1 VKPGARGT
9 FTPFA
14 ARGRGTVA
22 GVLVTFALFSALSVA
37 VSVRTTS
44 RSQHQAAA
52 IEVAARQRTLAER
65 YVKEILLVRAG
76 AQADP
81 RTTART
87 LSTSAD
93 ALLQGGTAP
102 AVDGDDDETEVAPA
116 VGRTLRAQFSQE
128 RRLVTDL
135 IATGHA
141 TLAGTP
147 AHRVPLTAGVEI
159 DEHDAVL
166 RLRVLA
172 ALTANVA
179 LNTARTIATTSDEN
193 IADLIT
199 TQVALGLA
207 GLLVSLMLA
216 WALIAATRRQT
227 AHFRSL
233 VTSSTDLVLVLGDGG
248 CRYVSRALTT
258 MLDRPEPDLLGHG
271 YERFVHPDD
280 RALIRAARSDEAP
293 REMIIRLEDKFG
305 EWRHLETLVTDL
317 RADRHIRGVVLNARD
332 ATERLRLQDQLTEQ
346 AFHDALTGLANRAL
360 FRDRLDQ
367 ALSRSLRSHE
377 PLAVLLVDLD
387 GFKQVNDS
395 LGHDAGDQLLQQV
408 AVRFAEA
415 TRPGDTLAR
424 LGGDEFALLLEGADE
439 GEAVGVCARLLG
451 RVSEPTSIAGIEV
464 ALGASI
470 GIALHGGGRGASDDL
485 VRHADVA
492 MYAAK
497 EAGRGRWELFRPEMS
512 RELGEQLGLE
522 YDLRM
527 ALRRGEFTVHY
538 QPEHDLA
545 SATIVGVE
553 ALLRWTSP
561 SRGAIP
567 PSDFIPIAETT
578 GLIMPIGEYVLR
590 EACEQTAR
598 WHRAGLLPD
607 GFATWV
613 NLSGRQLSAGQFSAL
628 VRRTLDETGLPAG
641 LLGLEVTET
650 ALVVEG
656 AVGTRAQA
664 ELEELHALGVRIAI
678 DDFGTGFSAIGQL
691 RRFPIDLIKI
701 DRSFIQGMEH
711 DAKDAAITAN
721 VVSLAHGLGLKAIA
735 EGVESESQ
743 LASVRALGCDLVQG
757 YLLGRPMPAADV
769 GEVLADAVAEPR
781 AAA

>member
-1 VKPGARGT
+1 MTPLRRRAFK
-9 FTPFA
+9 PFA
-14 ARGRGTVA
+14 ARGRATIV
-22 GVLVTFALFSALSVA
+22 GVLLTFALSSAVSVGL
-37 VSVRTTS
+37 SVRTTS

-65 YVKEILLVRAG
+65 YVKEVLLVRAG

-81 RTTART
+81 ATTAAT
-87 LSTSAD
+87 LSTSARV
-93 ALLQGGTAP
+93 LLDGGDVP
-102 AVDGDDDETEVAPA
+102 AVDGDDDESTLSPA
-116 VGRTLRAQFSQE
+116 AGGTLRAQFAQE
-128 RRLVTDL
+128 RRLVADL
-135 IATGHA
+135 TATGRA
-141 TLAGTP
+141 VLAGRG
-147 AHRVPLTAGVEI
+147 ANAVPPTAGQRLVTPDPE
-159 DEHDAVL
+159 L

-179 LNTARTIATTSDEN
+179 LNTARTIATASDRN
-193 IADLIT
+193 ISHLIR
-199 TQVALGLA
+199 TQVLLGLA
-207 GLLVSLMLA
+207 GLLVSLGLA
-216 WALIAATRRQT
+216 VALIAATRRQT

-248 CRYVSRALTT
+248 CRYVSRSLTT
-258 MLDRPEPDLLGHG
+258 MLGHDEPALLGRG
-271 YERFVHPDD
+271 FERFVHPDD
-280 RALIRAARSDEAP
+280 RALVRAAQSDEAP
-293 REMIIRLEDKFG
+293 REMVLRLEDRFG

-317 RADRHIRGVVLNARD
+317 RGDRHIRGVVLNARD
-332 ATERLRLQDQLTEQ
+332 ATERIRLQDQLTEQ

-367 ALSRSLRSHE
+367 ALARSARSHE

-395 LGHDAGDQLLQQV
+395 LGHDAGDQLLQLV

-415 TRPGDTLAR
+415 VRPGDTLAR
-424 LGGDEFALLLEGADE
+424 LGGDEFALLLEGADTE
-439 GEAVGVCARLLG
+439 LAIGVCARLLG
-451 RVSEPTSIAGIEV
+451 RVCDPMSVAGVEV

-470 GIALHGGGRGASDDL
+470 GIARHDGGRGASDEL

-497 EAGRGRWELFRPEMS
+497 EAGRGRWELFRPEMA

-522 YDLRM
+522 HDLRM
-527 ALRRGEFTVHY
+527 ALKRGELTVHY
-538 QPEHDLA
+538 QPEHDA
-545 SATIVGVE
+545 ATQMIVGVE

-561 SRGAIP
+561 TRGPIP

-578 GLIMPIGEYVLR
+578 GLILPIGAFVLH
-590 EACEQTAR
+590 EACAQTAR
-598 WHRAGLLPD
+598 WNRAGLLPD
-607 GFATWV
+607 AFVTWV
-613 NLSGRQLSAGQFSAL
+613 NLSARQLSAGQFSAL
-628 VRRTLDETGLPAG
+628 VRQTLADTGLPAAR
-641 LLGLEVTET
+641 LGLEVTET

-656 AVGTRAQA
+656 AAGTRAQT

-735 EGVESESQ
+735 EGVENERQ
-743 LASVRALGCDLVQG
+743 LASVRDLGCDLVQG
-757 YLLGRPMPAADV
+757 YLLGRPMAAEAIGD
-769 GEVLADAVAEPR
+769 VLAGPAR

>member
-1 VKPGARGT
+1 VTRGRS

-14 ARGRGTVA
+14 ARGRGTIV
-22 GVLVTFALFSALSVA
+22 GVLLTFALSSAVSVGL
-37 VSVRTTS
+37 SVRTTS

-65 YVKEILLVRAG
+65 YVKEVLLVRAG
-76 AQADP
+76 SRADP
-81 RTTART
+81 ATTGAT
-87 LSTSAD
+87 LATSARV
-93 ALLQGGTAP
+93 LLEGGDAP
-102 AVDGDDDETEVAPA
+102 AVDGDDDESELSRA
-116 VGRTLRAQFSQE
+116 VGGTLRAQFAQE
-128 RRLVTDL
+128 RRLVADL
-135 IATGHA
+135 TATGRA
-141 TLAGTP
+141 VLAGHDP
-147 AHRVPLTAGVEI
+147 NAVPLTAR
-159 DEHDAVL
+159 EHLEPTDPEL

-179 LNTARTIATTSDEN
+179 LNTARTTAAASDHN
-193 IADLIT
+193 ISHLIT
-199 TQVALGLA
+199 MQVLLGVA
-207 GLLVSLMLA
+207 GLLVSLALA
-216 WALIAATRRQT
+216 VALIAATRRQT

-233 VTSSTDLVLVLGDGG
+233 VTSSTDIVLVLGEGG
-248 CRYVSRALTT
+248 CRYVSRSLTT
-258 MLDRPEPDLLGHG
+258 MLDHEERELLGRG
-271 YERFVHPDD
+271 FERFIHPDD
-280 RALIRAARSDEAP
+280 RALVRAAQSDEAP
-293 REMIIRLEDKFG
+293 REVVLRVEDRFG

-317 RADRHIRGVVLNARD
+317 RGDRHIRGVVLNARD
-332 ATERLRLQDQLTEQ
+332 ATERIRLQDQLTEQ

-367 ALSRSLRSHE
+367 ALARSARSHE

-395 LGHDAGDQLLQQV
+395 LGHDAGDHLLQLV

-415 TRPGDTLAR
+415 VRPGDTLAR

-439 GEAVGVCARLLG
+439 ELAVGVCARLLG
-451 RVSEPTSIAGIEV
+451 RVSDPMSVAGVEV

-470 GIALHGGGRGASDDL
+470 GIAQHDGGRGASDEL

-497 EAGRGRWELFRPEMS
+497 EAGRGRWEIFRPEMA

-527 ALRRGEFTVHY
+527 ALKRDELTVHY
-538 QPEHDLA
+538 QPEHDTA
-545 SATIVGVE
+545 TQTIVGVE

-561 SRGAIP
+561 TRGPIP

-578 GLIMPIGEYVLR
+578 GLILPIGEFVLR
-590 EACEQTAR
+590 EACAQTAR

-607 GFATWV
+607 GFVTWV
-613 NLSGRQLSAGQFSAL
+613 NLSARQLSAGQFSAL
-628 VRRTLDETGLPAG
+628 VRRTLAETALPAAR
-641 LLGLEVTET
+641 LGLEVTET

-656 AVGTRAQA
+656 AAGTRAQE
-664 ELEELHALGVRIAI
+664 ELEDLHALGVRIAI

-735 EGVESESQ
+735 EGVENERQ
-743 LASVRALGCDLVQG
+743 LASVRDLGCDLVQG
-757 YLLGRPMPAADV
+757 FLLGRPMAADAIDD
-769 GEVLADAVAEPR
+769 VLAGPAR
-781 AAA
+781 AAAA

>member
-1 VKPGARGT
+1 MRLGAHPT

-14 ARGRGTVA
+14 GRGRGTII
-22 GVLVTFALFSALSVA
+22 GVLATFALSSAVSVGL
-37 VSVRTTS
+37 SVRTTS

-65 YVKEILLVRAG
+65 YVKEILLVRDG
-76 AQADP
+76 APAHP
-81 RTTART
+81 AKTAQT

-93 ALLQGGTAP
+93 VLLYGGVAP
-102 AVDGDDDETEVAPA
+102 AVDGDDDETALAPA
-116 VGRTLRAQFSQE
+116 AGTTLRAQFEQE
-128 RRLVTDL
+128 RRLVDDL
-135 IATGHA
+135 DATGRA
-141 TLAGTP
+141 VLAGRDP
-147 AHRVPLTAGVEI
+147 NALRLTGRERIAATDPI
-159 DEHDAVL
+159 L
-166 RLRVLA
+166 RLRILA
-172 ALTANVA
+172 ALTANVS
-179 LNTARTIATTSDEN
+179 LNTARTIATTSDHN
-193 IADLIT
+193 ISALVT
-199 TQVALGLA
+199 TQVALGIA

-233 VTSSTDLVLVLGDGG
+233 VTSSTDLVLVLGEGG
-248 CRYVSRALTT
+248 CRYVSRSLTS
-258 MLDRPEPDLLGHG
+258 MLDRPERDLLGRG
-271 YERFVHPDD
+271 FERFVHPED
-280 RALIRAARSDEAP
+280 RALVRATQSDDAP
-293 REMIIRLEDKFG
+293 SEMVIRLEDKFG

-317 RADRHIRGVVLNARD
+317 REDRHIRGVVLNARD
-332 ATERLRLQDQLTEQ
+332 ATERIRLQDELTAQ

-367 ALSRSLRSHE
+367 ALARSARSDQR
-377 PLAVLLVDLD
+377 LAVLLVDLD
-387 GFKQVNDS
+387 GFKQINDS
-395 LGHDAGDQLLQQV
+395 LGHDAGDRLLQQL
-408 AVRFAEA
+408 AMRFAA
-415 TRPGDTLAR
+415 HVRPGDTLAR

-439 GEAVGVCARLLG
+439 AEAVKVCARLLG
-451 RVSEPTSIAGIEV
+451 QVSDPTSLAGMDLS
-464 ALGASI
+464 LGASI
-470 GIALHGGGRGASDDL
+470 GIALHPGGHGTSDDL

-497 EAGRGRWELFRPEMS
+497 EAGRGRWELFRPEMA

-522 YDLRM
+522 FDLRM
-527 ALRRGEFTVHY
+527 AIKRGELSVDY
-538 QPEHDLA
+538 QPEHDLE
-545 SATIVGVE
+545 SRTIVGVE
-553 ALLRWTSP
+553 ALLRWTSAT
-561 SRGAIP
+561 RGPIP
-567 PSDFIPIAETT
+567 PSDFIPVAETT
-578 GLIMPIGEYVLR
+578 GLIMPIGEFVLR
-590 EACEQTAR
+590 EACAQTAR

-607 GFATWV
+607 GFTTWV
-613 NLSGRQLSAGQFSAL
+613 NLSGRQLSAGQFSTL
-628 VRRTLDETGLPAG
+628 VRRTLAEAELPAA

-656 AVGTRAQA
+656 TAGMRAQS
-664 ELEELHALGVRIAI
+664 ELEELHELGVRIAI

-769 GEVLADAVAEPR
+769 GEVLADAVGEPR